1 MSKFNFIILTF
12 IILNSYILSKKVVL
26 PKGVDFPRT
35 GNVYYISDNTI
46 DELNKYYDYIFFT
59 SYSDWC
65 NSCLKYEKNFEKIF
79 KIIENDPDFPS
90 VAFAKFF
97 ATYNRKTAI
106 KFEIRGFPTLLLINN
121 GIKVAEYLGGN
132 SIEEI
137 LGFLRSK
144 LFLGAQKIN
153 NIETY
158 NILLNNVKENK
169 FIVLFGNKLL
179 KPFKD
184 ISIEYDKII
193 FGYVEDPKLIEEVKG
208 KENNIV
214 FYTNQD
220 EGKFYLNN
228 SETLTVDNLE
238 NFIFTYNHHLIQ
250 TFNQDFSDK
259 AINNKNNFLLFINKK
274 NDKFNFEELKNFA
287 KEIRNNTIVS
297 IVNYEEKVNKD
308 DDNKEEVKVKGKKKK
323 KHGVGNT
330 LNFGG
335 GLFGADKSKEIIQNL
350 IKNFVSKKEKEIK
363 YFDINNNQF
372 YTIDDK
378 KDVLKF
384 INNYNKKQ
392 LTNNDTYYKVEPLLQ
407 NFRPL
412 VLTANEN
419 TFNDIVINN
428 NENVFVY
435 FFSPFSSLSKRFSSL
450 FKNLAKKFNTRK
462 NNIKFVEIDGTKN
475 NVEGIKI
482 QNYPALY
489 FYKKNLKDKPIAY
502 EGEFKEESIFNFIK
516 NYVH

>member
-1 MSKFNFIILTF
+1 MSKFIILTF
-12 IILNSYILSKKVVL
+12 ILLNSYILSKKVIL

-35 GNVYYISDNTI
+35 GNIYYISDNTI
-46 DELNKYYDYIFFT
+46 NELSKYYDYIFFT

-65 NSCLKYEKNFEKIF
+65 KSCLKYEKTFEKIL

-90 VAFAKFF
+90 LAFAKFF

-106 KFEIRGFPTLLLINN
+106 KYEIRGFPTLMLINN

-132 SIEEI
+132 TIEEI
-137 LGFLRSK
+137 LGFLRNK

-158 NILLNNVKENK
+158 NILLKNVKDNK
-169 FIVLFGNKLL
+169 FMVLFGNKFLE
-179 KPFKD
+179 PFKD
-184 ISIEYDKII
+184 VSIEYDKII
-193 FGYVEDPKLIEEVKG
+193 FGYIDNPKLIEEVKG

-228 SETLTVDNLE
+228 SETLTAYNLE
-238 NFIFTYNHHLIQ
+238 KFIFTYNHHLIQ
-250 TFNQDFSDK
+250 IFNQDFSDK
-259 AINNKNNFLLFINKK
+259 MISNKNNFLLFINKK
-274 NDKFNFEELKNFA
+274 NDKFDFEELKTIA

-297 IVNYEEKVNKD
+297 IVNYEDKVNKD
-308 DDNKEEVKVKGKKKK
+308 DNDDNNEEIKVKGKKKK
-323 KHGVGNT
+323 KVGNT
-330 LNFGG
+330 LKLGG
-335 GLFGADKSKEIIQNL
+335 GLFGSDKSKEVIQNL
-350 IKNFVSKKEKEIK
+350 IKNYVSKKEKEIK
-363 YFDINNNQF
+363 YFDIINNQF

-384 INNYNKKQ
+384 VKNYNNKK
-392 LTNNDTYYKVEPLLQ
+392 LNNNDNYYKVEPLLQ

-419 TFNDIVINN
+419 TFNEIVINN

-435 FFSPFSSLSKRFSSL
+435 FYSPFSSLSKRFASL
-450 FKNLAKKFNTRK
+450 FKNLAKKFNMGK
-462 NNIKFVEIDGTKN
+462 NNVKFVEIDGTKN
-475 NVEGIKI
+475 VVEGIQI
-482 QNYPALY
+482 QKYPSLY
-489 FYKKNLKDKPIAY
+489 FYKRNLKDKPIAY

-516 NYVH
+516 NYVY